1 MSAQIKIAGYMNVAT
16 GGMSRHELAMMD
28 WEDDG
33 ETVESLITMTDH
45 LAAMA
50 AASAYDEDKER
61 ALFEAVEISEGSDI
75 AKDQDGDYMN
85 QVVGQCWGSWKAC
98 AKARAKAGGE

>member
-1 MSAQIKIAGYMNVAT
+1 MSAQIKRYSLSEF
-16 GGMSRHELAMMD
+16 GGFFIDEEYGHIVD
-28 WEDDG
+28 Y
-33 ETVESLITMTDH
+33 TDH

-98 AKARAKAGGE
+98 AKARAKAV

>member
-1 MSAQIKIAGYMNVAT
+1 MMSAQIKTFDCYEAAGY
-16 GGMSRHELAMMD
+16 
-28 WEDDG
+28 ED
-33 ETVESLITMTDH
+33 VEALYVLHADH

-50 AASAYDEDKER
+50 AASAYDEVKER

-98 AKARAKAGGE
+98 AKARAKAV